1 MLTEHFIVSGAVHV
15 SLRHILVC
23 FSEIWVLPILLL
35 YSCAPDAKVHPY
47 KNLRCPENLLLLK
60 GITHSI
66 KCCLKLMRIEYRQ
79 VSLEFY
85 FHIMDN
91 NLHLPADKCRKFMS
105 KSNHLKWTRDTIYV
119 LKAVLEQAVLKK

>member
-1 MLTEHFIVSGAVHV
+1 MSVKTYWSVSPKFGFCLYFFYILAHLTLKFI
-15 SLRHILVC
+15 
-23 FSEIWVLPILLL
+23 
-35 YSCAPDAKVHPY
+35 PY

-66 KCCLKLMRIEYRQ
+66 KCCLKLMRIEYLQ

-105 KSNHLKWTRDTIYV
+105 KSNHLK
-119 LKAVLEQAVLKK
+119 

>member
-1 MLTEHFIVSGAVHV
+1 MSWK
-15 SLRHILVC
+15 S
-23 FSEIWVLPILLL
+23 
-35 YSCAPDAKVHPY
+35 APS
-47 KNLRCPENLLLLK
+47 K
-60 GITHSI
+60 GIAHSI
-66 KCCLKLMRIEYRQ
+66 KCCLKLMRIEYWQ
-79 VSLEFY
+79 VYFEFY